1 MLKLVSNCHQ
11 FKFIKKIAMYTSK
24 ALIFQKSL
32 LTSFLFL
39 ILLSANSYAE
49 VSYQEQEPY
58 TAFKGKVVDSHTGD
72 DIALA
77 MLNLE
82 GTNISTITNS
92 EGEFSIKIPGTMS
105 EGVIRISFL
114 GYQSKSLPLSYFKS
128 EDTKIELSEVIEEL
142 PEINLTDNGNAK
154 DLINAVFKKSGD
166 NYSNQKTLLTAF
178 YRETIQKRRR
188 NVSLSEAVVK
198 VLKQPYTNSKKDQ
211 VSIYKARKRTD
222 YERLDTLALKLR
234 GGPYNTVFLDVMKYP
249 TFLFSGTISD
259 SYTFKFDK
267 ATKVNNKLIYVV
279 NFTENDH
286 SQPWYSG
293 KMYVD
298 SESLALIKATFSM
311 NVDDRDKAAAIFVQK
326 KPNAADVYP
335 VDVVYQVD
343 YRESNGKWY
352 YSYSRAQLEFVVNW
366 KNKLFNSRY
375 TLNGEMA
382 VTNREKYANENL
394 RKTDEFINTTVVMV
408 DDVSGFTD
416 MDFWGDQNII
426 EPEKSIQSAI
436 EKIQRKLEREID

>member
-1 MLKLVSNCHQ
+1 MGTYKASLSLKFLLPSVVLV
-11 FKFIKKIAMYTSK
+11 
-24 ALIFQKSL
+24 
-32 LTSFLFL
+32 
-39 ILLSANSYAE
+39 LLSASNCYATMYFQDK
-49 VSYQEQEPY
+49 VQEQVQYKE
-58 TAFKGKVVDSHTGD
+58 FKGEVVDSNTGEE
-72 DIALA
+72 IALA

-92 EGEFSIKIPGTMS
+92 EGEFSIKIPGSVT
-105 EGVIRISFL
+105 EGIIKISYL
-114 GYQSKSLPLSYFKS
+114 GYQSKSLPLSYFKA
-128 EDTKIELSEVIEEL
+128 ENTKIELSQVIEEL
-142 PEINLTDNGNAK
+142 PEISLMDNGNARE
-154 DLINAVFKKSGD
+154 LINAVFEKRGE
-166 NYSNQKTLLTAF
+166 NYSDQKNLFTAF

-198 VLKQPYTNSKKDQ
+198 ILKQPYTNSKKDQ
-211 VSIYKARKRTD
+211 ISIYKARKRTD

-249 TFLFSGTISD
+249 EFLFSGIISD
-259 SYTFKFDK
+259 TYNFKFDK
-267 ATKVNNKLIYVV
+267 VTRVNNKLIYIV
-279 NFTENDH
+279 NFTEKDH

-293 KMYVD
+293 KLYVD
-298 SESLALIKATFSM
+298 SESLALIKANFTM
-311 NVDDRDKAAAIFVQK
+311 NVDDKDKAAEIFVKK

-366 KNKLFNSRY
+366 KRKLFNSRY

-382 VTNREKYANENL
+382 VTDWEKYSNGNL
-394 RKTDEFINTTVVMV
+394 KKTEDFISTSVVMV

-416 MDFWGDQNII
+416 QDFWGDQNII
-426 EPEKSIQSAI
+426 EPEKSIQNAI
-436 EKIQRKLEREID
+436 EKIQRKLEREKD